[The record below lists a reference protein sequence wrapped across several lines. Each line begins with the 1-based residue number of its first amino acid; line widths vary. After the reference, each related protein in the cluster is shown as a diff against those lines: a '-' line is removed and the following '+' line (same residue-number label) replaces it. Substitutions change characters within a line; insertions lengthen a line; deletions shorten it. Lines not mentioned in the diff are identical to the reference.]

1 MDLAE
6 KKCIPCHVSPTTGT
20 IKPMGQKEI
29 EKYLEHISGWTVCDD
44 YSMISQR
51 FTFPDFTHTMTFV
64 NHVADLAEKEGHHP
78 DMHIF
83 YNHVDIDIWT
93 HAINGLHEND
103 FILAAKI
110 NKIIS

>member
-1 MDLAE
+1 MDLTD
-6 KKCIPCHVSPTTGT
+6 KKCIPCHVNSTTGS
-20 IKPMGQKEI
+20 IKPMGKKEI
-29 EKYLEHISGWTVCDD
+29 EKYLPEVSGWDVDDD
-44 YSMISQR
+44 YSMISKR
-51 FTFPDFTHTMTFV
+51 FSFPDFVHTMSFV
-64 NHVADLAEKEGHHP
+64 NHVADVAEKEGHHP

-110 NKIIS
+110 NNIIS

>member
-20 IKPMGQKEI
+20 IKPMKKKEVD
-29 EKYLEHISGWTVCDD
+29 KYLEHVPGWETDEEC
-44 YSMISQR
+44 SMISQR
-51 FTFPDFTHTMTFV
+51 FSFEDFPHTMSFV
-64 NHVADLAEKEGHHP
+64 NHIAELAELEGHHP

-83 YNHVDIDIWT
+83 YNHVDVDIWT
-93 HAINGLHEND
+93 HAIGGLHEND

>member
-1 MDLAE
+1 MDLAN

-20 IKPMGQKEI
+20 IKPMGPKEI
-29 EKYLEHISGWTVCDD
+29 EKYLVEIPEWQVDEDS
-44 YSMISQR
+44 SMISRR
-51 FTFPDFTHTMTFV
+51 FTFPDFVHTMSFA
-64 NHVADLAEKEGHHP
+64 NHVAELAETEGHHP

-83 YNHVDIDIWT
+83 YDHLDIDIWT

-110 NKIIS
+110 NNIIS